1 MKTIRIVEFRND
13 ADELEFWIPSEFTCE
28 MISHLR
34 NYDIIVNIRISP
46 IEFNKKIHDQDAFFL
61 CPTGEKRRRTEIKQ
75 SIKGFSEKHG
85 LALTK
90 WPENF

>member
-1 MKTIRIVEFRND
+1 MKTIRIVEFRKD

-46 IEFNKKIHDQDAFFL
+46 IEDNKKIRDQDAFFL
-61 CPTGEKRRRTEIKQ
+61 CPVGEKERRTKIKQ
-75 SIKGFSEKHG
+75 SINGFCEKHG
-85 LALTK
+85 LALPK